1 MVGWRAMRDP
11 PDYPGNFVARLVT
24 ALPSPYLLVADTL
37 AEIHAAL
44 PPNLVR
50 TDRQPV
56 SPPEVIEIWF
66 ADS

>member
-1 MVGWRAMRDP
+1 LYKSCGDP
-11 PDYPGNFVARLVT
+11 RYGPP
-24 ALPSPYLLVADTL
+24 LPSPYLLVADTL

-66 ADS
+66 ADA